1 MTRFSVT
8 CPHCQAFLEVDG
20 EKQLVTGC
28 KVPEKPKST
37 TTIEDRLKALADD
50 KASAKAKLEEA
61 MRSEKAGAS
70 IRDEKFKKLLE
81 EAKTQKIEKPIRD
94 IDID

>member
-8 CPHCQAFLEVDG
+8 CPHCQALLELDA
-20 EKQLVTGC
+20 EKQLVIDS

-37 TTIEDRLKALADD
+37 VTIEGRLQALADA
-50 KASAKAKLEEA
+50 KESAKAKLEEA
-61 MRSEKAGAS
+61 MRSERAGAS
-70 IRDEKFKKLLE
+70 IRDERFKKLLE
-81 EAKTQKIEKPIRD
+81 EAKTQPIEKPIRD